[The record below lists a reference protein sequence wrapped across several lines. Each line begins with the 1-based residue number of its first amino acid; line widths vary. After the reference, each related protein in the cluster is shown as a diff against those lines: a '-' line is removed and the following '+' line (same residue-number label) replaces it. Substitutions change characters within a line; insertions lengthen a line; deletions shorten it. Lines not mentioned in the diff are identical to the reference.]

1 METEETNKTD
11 NYENYRTDI
20 VTALGYLLGIKNQYL
35 ELETQRFK
43 PEIIEALEKDKN
55 ATIIRALSI
64 LRNEFMRNCRTIQ
77 ERNNDFIPL
86 EAMEDILSVDKIKLL
101 RGYDIEIV
109 HVNTDITLH
118 IAYINQEI
126 LEHIDSVK
134 SWIPTWIRW
143 EYIKAMFTMPG
154 CYSGHNGM
162 NIQGREQ
169 AKRVSTQIHRM
180 RKLFFDNK
188 TFYPYGTYLYWP
200 EEKMK
205 SYYGNILFHD
215 EKMLKLLY
223 SAYNETFHANQ
234 YVIDATEE
242 QKDSI
247 YDFVDNAINIAVL
260 VDCENVDP
268 YRFASV
274 FKNLNEENLNKIKK
288 IILYDDVNTSTAW
301 DYIGSMIHIAI
312 EHNEIQRILDNKSL
326 VDMAM
331 ATGACKEYYQNNM
344 DSFILV
350 SSDSDFWGLIHSLPY
365 PRYFIL
371 NESDKTS
378 TAVIRKLEEEN
389 INYCFMDSFAQSEV
403 QDFKNMVLY
412 QALQQK
418 IADFNTSGIFP
429 IMNPRRLVD
438 AIFQEAYIQGSINQ
452 LQTEKEAF
460 YKKYLK
466 KGLKVS
472 VIEENDE
479 TYFKMELASQK

>member
-1 METEETNKTD
+1 M
-11 NYENYRTDI
+11 
-20 VTALGYLLGIKNQYL
+20 
-35 ELETQRFK
+35 
-43 PEIIEALEKDKN
+43 
-55 ATIIRALSI
+55 
-64 LRNEFMRNCRTIQ
+64 
-77 ERNNDFIPL
+77 
-86 EAMEDILSVDKIKLL
+86 
-101 RGYDIEIV
+101 
-109 HVNTDITLH
+109 
-118 IAYINQEI
+118 
-126 LEHIDSVK
+126 
-134 SWIPTWIRW
+134 
-143 EYIKAMFTMPG
+143 
-154 CYSGHNGM
+154 
-162 NIQGREQ
+162 
-169 AKRVSTQIHRM
+169 
-180 RKLFFDNK
+180 
-188 TFYPYGTYLYWP
+188 
-200 EEKMK
+200 
-205 SYYGNILFHD
+205 
-215 EKMLKLLY
+215 
-223 SAYNETFHANQ
+223 
-234 YVIDATEE
+234 IDATEE

-418 IADFNTSGIFP
+418 IADFNTSGTFP